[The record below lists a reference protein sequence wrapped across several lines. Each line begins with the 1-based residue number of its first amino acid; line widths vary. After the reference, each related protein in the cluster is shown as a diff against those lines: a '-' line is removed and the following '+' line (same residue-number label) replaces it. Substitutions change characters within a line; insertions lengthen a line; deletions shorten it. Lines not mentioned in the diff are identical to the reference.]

1 MIEFAYCLEYFL
13 CQCHCDFS
21 SSPGTFLEWSVQLFC
36 ACQTRSTG
44 SWLFFSL
51 TECCLFPFHSHWLFC
66 TPSQLLVPY
75 YLWYTYILVYWW
87 IDSISALDLLQ
98 GFLKWCTFF
107 QRCSNIVSICYFVS
121 FAGLT
126 SSVDQQVS
134 LPQKGASASLHC
146 GSLKFLEGT
155 LLSVFYGWCAG
166 GLLGLCLVLTCVI
179 AWAWAM
185 SIPDETPVDKCL
197 G

>member
-1 MIEFAYCLEYFL
+1 M
-13 CQCHCDFS
+13 
-21 SSPGTFLEWSVQLFC
+21 QLFC

-51 TECCLFPFHSHWLFC
+51 TECCLFPFHSHWLFR

-98 GFLKWCTFF
+98 GFLKCCTFF
-107 QRCSNIVSICYFVS
+107 QRCSNVVFMLFCFVCRPYF
-121 FAGLT
+121 L
-126 SSVDQQVS
+126 
-134 LPQKGASASLHC
+134 C
-146 GSLKFLEGT
+146 GSTGFPSSKRCFHIIT
-155 LLSVFYGWCAG
+155 LWQFKILGRDTSFCVYGWCAG

-185 SIPDETPVDKCL
+185 SILDETPVDKCL